1 MNLQRVIERAVCRP
15 VEIVLT
21 NNRTSIISFRKER
34 GRVVLRLQRLFADAP
49 PEVLLEIAELIKR
62 PSIKT
67 PLVHDFFRRN
77 QWRVRKK
84 ALVREK
90 AEPEGK
96 VYNLGRIFE
105 RINREYFSDR
115 VDAVITWGKRSP
127 KKAVRKRTLGS
138 YNAET
143 GTIRINPVLDC
154 SRVPRYFVEY
164 VVYHEML
171 HADIGISRRK
181 NGRRAI
187 HTREFRERERLFR
200 DYRRAVQWERRARM
214 SGFCP

>member
-21 NNRTSIISFRKER
+21 NNRTSIVSFKKER
-34 GRVVLRLQRLFADAP
+34 GRIVLRLQRLFAEAP
-49 PEVLLEIAELIKR
+49 PEVILEIAELIKR

-84 ALVREK
+84 PRTRGR

-96 VYNLGRIFE
+96 VYNLREIF
-105 RINREYFSDR
+105 NRLNRKYFSDEI
-115 VDAVITWGKRSP
+115 DAVITWGKRSP

-138 YNAET
+138 YNPET

-154 SRVPRYFVEY
+154 AGVPEFFVEY
-164 VVYHEML
+164 IVFHEML
-171 HADIGISRRK
+171 HAAVGISRDR

-187 HTREFRERERLFR
+187 HTPEFKERERLFK
-200 DYRRAVQWERRARM
+200 DYRKALQWERRARM